1 MGHLREQFHVD
12 APAEA
17 VWDLVTD
24 TQRLVEWQSGLV
36 EVKDSTGKLDRV
48 GAAFSPVFRFAGRK
62 LEGHFE
68 VSRIEKPNLLEF
80 KGTSPG
86 GGKATQTL
94 KLDRAGAGTD
104 VSFEMDY
111 ELPGGFFGGIA
122 DKLFM
127 ERQIERDIKHSN
139 ANLKA
144 LCEAKVPAHA

>member
-1 MGHLREQFHVD
+1 MGHLREEFHVD

-36 EVKDSTGKLDRV
+36 EVKDATGKLDRV
-48 GAAFSPVFRFAGRK
+48 GAAFSPVFRFAGRR
-62 LEGHFE
+62 LEGRFE
-68 VSRIEKPNLLEF
+68 VTQIEKPNLLEM

-94 KLDRAGAGTD
+94 KLDGAGPGTD
-104 VSFEMDY
+104 ISFEMDY
-111 ELPGGFFGGIA
+111 ELPGGFIGGIA

-139 ANLKA
+139 ENFKA

>member
-1 MGHLREQFHVD
+1 MGRVRDQFRVG
-12 APAEA
+12 APIEA
-17 VWDLVTD
+17 VWDLATD
-24 TQRLVEWQSGLV
+24 TSRMVEWQSALV
-36 EVKDSTGKLDRV
+36 EVRDATGKLDRI
-48 GAAFSPVFRFAGRK
+48 GAAYSPVYRFAGRK

-68 VSRIEKPNLLEF
+68 VTRVEKPTLLEF
-80 KGTSPG
+80 KGTAPG

-94 KLDRAGAGTD
+94 KLDRADSGTD
-104 VSFEMDY
+104 VSFEIDY

-139 ANLKA
+139 ENFKA

>member
-1 MGHLREQFHVD
+1 MGHLQEQIHVD
-12 APAEA
+12 APIEA

-48 GAAFSPVFRFAGRK
+48 GAGYSPVFRFAGRK